1 MRSAS
6 PLKLPKLCKLRNT
19 SRLVLSRR
27 NYKECITI
35 IFNSRTNINIREIQE
50 KKCSL
55 KKETYTIWKNKD
67 DLEKHKL
74 SIRECFIVVKIWSH
88 RLKPLTESQVK
99 KHELT
104 DLHNGFKISKSK
116 RGKKYIYSGYL
127 HYEIFSSQIKKILK
141 ESYLHMDL

>member
-27 NYKECITI
+27 NYKECIKI

-55 KKETYTIWKNKD
+55 KEETYTIWKNKD

-74 SIRECFIVVKIWSH
+74 WIRECFIVVKIWSH
-88 RLKPLTESQVK
+88 RFKLLTESQVK

-116 RGKKYIYSGYL
+116 RGKKYIVDIYIMKYFL
-127 HYEIFSSQIKKILK
+127 AKLKKNP
-141 ESYLHMDL
+141 